1 MPSYVKQPRTHKV
14 QSRSG
19 ADTYLMR
26 DSDATLRNTM
36 NRPEIVRGGKNAKSA
51 NPANVKL
58 LAPKKKAATIKPPG
72 KSRKK
77 GGCSKCAKGGCSKCA
92 KKQQTGSAPSKAGKA
107 GTKPTKHI
115 RIK

>member
-1 MPSYVKQPRTHKV
+1 MPQSYAYQRARTFKV
-14 QSRSG
+14 DSRSG
-19 ADTYLMR
+19 ADTWLTR
-26 DSDATLRNTM
+26 DSDATLRNVM
-36 NRPEIVRGGKNAKSA
+36 NKPEIVRGGKNAKAA

-77 GGCSKCAKGGCSKCA
+77 GGCAKCA

-115 RIK
+115 RIR

>member
-77 GGCSKCAKGGCSKCA
+77 GGCSKCAK
-92 KKQQTGSAPSKAGKA
+92 KQQTGSAPSKAGKA

>member
-1 MPSYVKQPRTHKV
+1 MPSFVKQPRTHKV

-58 LAPKKKAATIKPPG
+58 LTPKKKAATIKPPG
-72 KSRKK
+72 KSRK
-77 GGCSKCAKGGCSKCA
+77 KGGCSKCA

-115 RIK
+115 RIH